1 MKALKTFLKKSL
13 ILLLVIALNHLN
25 AVAMI
30 VDNPTQNAWNGAKRA
45 WDESK
50 WAKHLATITERIK
63 LAQDTLDRA
72 NQTLNS
78 INKVNDV
85 LNKTNQF
92 LTGSILSIPN
102 SMQYVEKIQS
112 FSKQVQANA
121 ERIKE
126 NAQNYDIRNQIAAK
140 RISEKCPELNWDVSQ
155 DASPTEKNLHQ
166 FFTSKG
172 KESANT
178 KALKDFANAIGN
190 TQIGAATDLGAGL
203 RGRALLEY
211 ICIQKDN
218 LEAAKKIQLLD
229 SQMTLALLN
238 NDYTAYEKLRA
249 EKEELKRQIALNV
262 YSKVKQLAVASQD
275 RAFSQMDN
283 ELGVKTFGFNDEN
296 AKKGYCKKENRNG
309 KSECIPNMLNVNR
322 LKVQFDELNL
332 DYSRDIAGK
341 KGEAAAK
348 VFNDYKHRFQ
358 QLSVETALEIAQNL
372 SFMNKTLGLM
382 AQMQSYVFKQQMGYF
397 EDIIP
402 TDALKDNK
410 EHQENLKQKQQEIE
424 KVYRAKLDAYGFPNG
439 SVGKASGVNSNSNNE
454 APSSD
459 NIQSFNPY

>member
-1 MKALKTFLKKSL
+1 M
-13 ILLLVIALNHLN
+13 
-25 AVAMI
+25 
-30 VDNPTQNAWNGAKRA
+30 
-45 WDESK
+45 
-50 WAKHLATITERIK
+50 TERIK

-102 SMQYVEKIQS
+102 PMQYVEKIQS
-112 FSKQVQANA
+112 FAKQVQANT

-140 RISEKCPELNWDVSQ
+140 RISEKCPELNWNVSQ

-190 TQIGAATDLGAGL
+190 TQISTANDLGAGL

-211 ICIQKDN
+211 ICIQKGN

-249 EKEELKRQIALNV
+249 EKEELKRQIASNV
-262 YSKVKQLAVASQD
+262 YAKVKQLVVASQD

-296 AKKGYCKKENRNG
+296 VKKGYCKKENRNG

-382 AQMQSYVFKQQMGYF
+382 AQMQSYTFKQQMGYF

-402 TDALKDNK
+402 ADALKDDK
-410 EHQENLKQKQQEIE
+410 EHQENLEQKQQEIE

>member
-1 MKALKTFLKKSL
+1 MKALKTFLKKSF
-13 ILLLVIALNHLN
+13 ILLLVVALNHLN

-102 SMQYVEKIQS
+102 PMQYVEKIQS
-112 FSKQVQANA
+112 FAKQVQANT

-190 TQIGAATDLGAGL
+190 TQISTANDLGAGL

-211 ICIQKDN
+211 ICIQKGN

-249 EKEELKRQIALNV
+249 EKEELKRQIASNV
-262 YSKVKQLAVASQD
+262 YAKVKQLVVASQD

-296 AKKGYCKKENRNG
+296 VKKGYCKKENRNG
-309 KSECIPNMLNVNR
+309 KSECIPNMLNINR

-382 AQMQSYVFKQQMGYF
+382 AQMQSYTFKQQMGYF

-402 TDALKDNK
+402 ADTLKDDK

>member
-1 MKALKTFLKKSL
+1 MKALKTFLKKSF
-13 ILLLVIALNHLN
+13 ILLLAVALNHLN

-63 LAQDTLDRA
+63 LAQDTLDRS

-92 LTGSILSIPN
+92 LTGSILSVPN
-102 SMQYVEKIQS
+102 PMQYVEKIQS
-112 FSKQVQANA
+112 FAKQVQANA

-172 KESANT
+172 KESADT

-190 TQIGAATDLGAGL
+190 TQISTATDLGAGL
-203 RGRALLEY
+203 KGRALLEY
-211 ICIQKDN
+211 ICIQKGN

-262 YSKVKQLAVASQD
+262 YSKVKQLVVASQD

-296 AKKGYCKKENRNG
+296 VKKGYCKKENRNG

-322 LKVQFDELNL
+322 LKAQFDELNL

-402 TDALKDNK
+402 ADALKDDK

>member
-1 MKALKTFLKKSL
+1 MKALKTFLKKSF

-78 INKVNDV
+78 INKANDA

-92 LTGSILSIPN
+92 LTGSILSVPN
-102 SMQYVEKIQS
+102 PMQYVEKIQS
-112 FSKQVQANA
+112 FAKQVQANT

-190 TQIGAATDLGAGL
+190 TQISTATDLGAGL

-211 ICIQKDN
+211 ICIQKGN

-249 EKEELKRQIALNV
+249 EKEELKRQIASNV
-262 YSKVKQLAVASQD
+262 YAKVKQLVVASQD
-275 RAFSQMDN
+275 RALSQMDN

-296 AKKGYCKKENRNG
+296 VKKGYCKKENRNA

-372 SFMNKTLGLM
+372 NFMNKTLGLM

-410 EHQENLKQKQQEIE
+410 EHQENLKQKQQKIE

>member
-1 MKALKTFLKKSL
+1 
-13 ILLLVIALNHLN
+13 
-25 AVAMI
+25 
-30 VDNPTQNAWNGAKRA
+30 
-45 WDESK
+45 
-50 WAKHLATITERIK
+50 
-63 LAQDTLDRA
+63 
-72 NQTLNS
+72 
-78 INKVNDV
+78 
-85 LNKTNQF
+85 
-92 LTGSILSIPN
+92 
-102 SMQYVEKIQS
+102 
-112 FSKQVQANA
+112 
-121 ERIKE
+121 
-126 NAQNYDIRNQIAAK
+126 
-140 RISEKCPELNWDVSQ
+140 
-155 DASPTEKNLHQ
+155 
-166 FFTSKG
+166 
-172 KESANT
+172 
-178 KALKDFANAIGN
+178 
-190 TQIGAATDLGAGL
+190 
-203 RGRALLEY
+203 
-211 ICIQKDN
+211 
-218 LEAAKKIQLLD
+218 
-229 SQMTLALLN
+229 MTLAILN

-249 EKEELKRQIALNV
+249 EKEELKRQIASNV
-262 YSKVKQLAVASQD
+262 YAKVKQLVVASQD

-283 ELGVKTFGFNDEN
+283 ELGVKTFGLNDEN
-296 AKKGYCKKENRNG
+296 VKKGYCKKENRNG

-322 LKVQFDELNL
+322 LKAQFDELNL

-382 AQMQSYVFKQQMGYF
+382 AQMQSYAFKQQMGYF

-402 TDALKDNK
+402 TDSLKDDK

>member
-1 MKALKTFLKKSL
+1 MKALKTSLKKSF
-13 ILLLVIALNHLN
+13 ILLLVVALNHLN

-92 LTGSILSIPN
+92 LIGSILSIPN
-102 SMQYVEKIQS
+102 PMQYVEKIQS
-112 FSKQVQANA
+112 FAKQVQANA
-121 ERIKE
+121 EKIKE

-140 RISEKCPELNWDVSQ
+140 RISEKCHELNWDVSQ

-190 TQIGAATDLGAGL
+190 TQISTANDLGAGL

-211 ICIQKDN
+211 ICIQKGN
-218 LEAAKKIQLLD
+218 LEAAKKIQLSD

-249 EKEELKRQIALNV
+249 EKEELQRQIALNV
-262 YSKVKQLAVASQD
+262 YAKIKQLVVASQD

-296 AKKGYCKKENRNG
+296 VKKGYCKKENRNG

-322 LKVQFDELNL
+322 LKAQFDELNL

-382 AQMQSYVFKQQMGYF
+382 AQMQSYTFKQQMGYF

-402 TDALKDNK
+402 ADALKDDK

>member
-1 MKALKTFLKKSL
+1 MKALKTFLKKSF
-13 ILLLVIALNHLN
+13 ILLLAIALNHLN
-25 AVAMI
+25 AVAMV

-102 SMQYVEKIQS
+102 PMQYVEKIQS
-112 FSKQVQANA
+112 FAKQVQANT

-190 TQIGAATDLGAGL
+190 TQISTANDLGAGL

-211 ICIQKDN
+211 ICIQKGN
-218 LEAAKKIQLLD
+218 LEVAKKIQLLD

-249 EKEELKRQIALNV
+249 EKEELKRQIASNV
-262 YSKVKQLAVASQD
+262 YAKVKQLVVASQD

-296 AKKGYCKKENRNG
+296 VKKGYCKKENRNG

-322 LKVQFDELNL
+322 LKAQFDELNL
-332 DYSRDIAGK
+332 DYSKDIAGK

-382 AQMQSYVFKQQMGYF
+382 AQMQSYTFEQQMGYF

-402 TDALKDNK
+402 ADALKDDK

-439 SVGKASGVNSNSNNE
+439 SVGKASGVNLNSNNE